1 MTRDDIDRSY
11 HRWQVAE
18 AAGRDE
24 DADAEFRIVFSSTVA
39 AADDVPGSFT
49 ARTMAAVVAAATLEA
64 RRMRRVRRASIAAAV
79 AALLTGA
86 YFGAG
91 AAVSLVSTIV
101 VGGFDLLIGVVVR
114 TAGAAQTGAD
124 VWSVLSGIGRAAASF
139 AANPAVT
146 MTLIALQG
154 IAVLALLA
162 LQRLLGVDEESLK

>member
-1 MTRDDIDRSY
+1 MTKDDITRSY

-18 AAGRDE
+18 ADGRDE
-24 DADAEFRIVFSSTVA
+24 DADAEFRLVFSATAPDPGVETAFTLRTMEAVATA
-39 AADDVPGSFT
+39 AAK
-49 ARTMAAVVAAATLEA
+49 EA
-64 RRMRRVRRASIAAAV
+64 RRARKVRRASIAAAIAV
-79 AALLTGA
+79 FVTGA

-91 AAVSLVSTIV
+91 FVVSALSTLV

-114 TAGAAQTGAD
+114 TAGAAQTGAGI
-124 VWSVLSGIGRAAASF
+124 WSVLSGVGRAAASF
-139 AANPAVT
+139 AANPTVT

>member
-1 MTRDDIDRSY
+1 MTTDDITRSY

-18 AAGRDE
+18 ADGRDE
-24 DADAEFRIVFSSTVA
+24 DADAEFRLVFSATAPDPVVLA
-39 AADDVPGSFT
+39 AFT
-49 ARTMAAVVAAATLEA
+49 ARTMEAVARAAATEA
-64 RRMRRVRRASIAAAV
+64 RRTRKVRRASIAAA
-79 AALLTGA
+79 AAIVISGA

-91 AAVSLVSTIV
+91 FAVSAISTLL

-124 VWSVLSGIGRAAASF
+124 LWSVLSGVGRAATSF
-139 AANPAVT
+139 AANPTVT

-154 IAVLALLA
+154 VAVLALLA

>member
-18 AAGRDE
+18 AVGRDE
-24 DADAEFRIVFSSTVA
+24 DADAEFRLVFSSTVA
-39 AADDVPGSFT
+39 DADVHESFT
-49 ARTMAAVVAAATLEA
+49 ARTMEAVAEAAAVEA
-64 RRMRRVRRASIAAAV
+64 RRVRRVRRASIAAAIATLV
-79 AALLTGA
+79 TGA

-91 AAVSLVSTIV
+91 FVASLVSTIV

-124 VWSVLSGIGRAAASF
+124 VWSVLSGVGREAASF
-139 AANPAVT
+139 AANPTVT